1 MFSGRVSNATS
12 WTQSSTALFAG
23 LLSPIPGGGE
33 MAGAM
38 LSMIGQT
45 PRRENMQFE
54 RFSPV
59 AKKKMAR
66 PLERVAAT
74 CARGGCA
81 V

>member
-1 MFSGRVSNATS
+1 
-12 WTQSSTALFAG
+12 
-23 LLSPIPGGGE
+23 
-33 MAGAM
+33 
-38 LSMIGQT
+38 MIGQT